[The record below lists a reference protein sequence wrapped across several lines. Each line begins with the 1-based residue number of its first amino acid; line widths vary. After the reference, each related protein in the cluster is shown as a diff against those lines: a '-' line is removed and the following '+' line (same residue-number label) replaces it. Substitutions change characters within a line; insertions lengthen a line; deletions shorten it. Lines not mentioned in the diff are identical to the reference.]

1 MKIAIPTKE
10 GNRIDDHF
18 GHCEFYSIFTVEEN
32 KVINKQILQS
42 PQGCGCKS
50 NIAYDLAEMNVK
62 IMLAGGIGNG
72 AIDKLNSQNIE
83 VIRNCS
89 GDVDVLVNDYL
100 SGKII
105 DGGLSCAAHDE
116 HHNSDAHVCQ
126 H

>member
-18 GHCEFYSIFTVEEN
+18 GHCEFYSIFTVENNE
-32 KVINKQILQS
+32 VVNKQTLQS

-50 NIAYDLAEMNVK
+50 NIAYDLADMGVK

-72 AIDKLNSQNIE
+72 AINKLKSQNIE
-83 VIRNCS
+83 VIRNCK

-100 SGKII
+100 AGKVV
-105 DGGLSCAAHDE
+105 DGGASCAAHDE
-116 HHNSDAHVCQ
+116 HHSGDAHVCK

>member
-10 GNRIDDHF
+10 GNSIDQHF

-32 KVINKQILQS
+32 KVINKEILQS
-42 PQGCGCKS
+42 PKGCGCKS
-50 NIAYDLAEMNVK
+50 NIAYDLAKIDVK

-72 AIDKLNSQNIE
+72 AISKLNARNIE

-89 GDVDVLVNDYL
+89 GDVDVLINDYL
-100 SGKII
+100 SGKIS
-105 DGGLSCAAHDE
+105 DGGSSCAAHDE
-116 HHNSDAHVCQ
+116 HHNSDAHICQ

>member
-18 GHCEFYSIFTVEEN
+18 GHCEFYSIFTVENN
-32 KVINKQILQS
+32 KVVNKQTLQS

-50 NIAYDLAEMNVK
+50 NIAYDLAEMGVK

-72 AIDKLNSQNIE
+72 AINKLNSQNIE
-83 VIRNCS
+83 VIRNCK
-89 GDVDVLVNDYL
+89 GDVDVLVNEYL
-100 SGKII
+100 DGNIV
-105 DGGLSCAAHDE
+105 DGGASCAAHDE
-116 HHNSDAHVCQ
+116 HHSHDAHVCK